1 MQSINEIQDEIVEE
15 FAIFDDPLDQYEYII
30 DIGKQLPAIEERYKV
45 DENLVHGCQS
55 KVWLYPHIENGLL
68 HYEADSNTVI
78 TKGII
83 ALLIRLLSRQ
93 EPDEIINAELYCID
107 KINLRSH
114 YCRDQL
120 SLHRSTPIGKCQP
133 ESRGHSK
140 FEAYLSP
147 RFESQYVFF
156 L

>member
-107 KINLRSH
+107 KINLRTH
-114 YCRDQL
+114 L
-120 SLHRSTPIGKCQP
+120 S
-133 ESRGHSK
+133 
-140 FEAYLSP
+140 
-147 RFESQYVFF
+147 SQRANGLASMIKQMKLYALAFKAKNAVN
-156 L
+156 